1 MKKLILIMCLMCTSC
16 SVVLVYSPKA
26 VCVHGKDN
34 AVEITG
40 SDLRDNKLD
49 QKSDGQVVIPAV
61 P

>member
-1 MKKLILIMCLMCTSC
+1 MKKILSAMCFLFTGC

-26 VCVHGKDN
+26 VCVHGESNK
-34 AVEITG
+34 VEITG

-49 QKSDGQVVIPAV
+49 QKSDGQVVIPAI